1 MPSLNWYQ
9 FINFWCHFINIWG
22 HALLTTCFTGEGLA
36 VNWRWTWLN
45 YITSILVNRVLFLL
59 DIGKYH
65 LHAWIVNETE
75 VSESYQSFWHIEF
88 YLNTLL
94 IGMHLALF
102 QYSAFDFGVL
112 LPETPEEAHVFQ
124 DGHVQPL
131 LEAPMPTLTR
141 LLFIIGLFYWFDQKA
156 LYMKILI

>member
-1 MPSLNWYQ
+1 MYNYDRCCILL
-9 FINFWCHFINIWG
+9 HFEIINIVI
-22 HALLTTCFTGEGLA
+22 LTPRSILTVMIPYFTGEGLA

-45 YITSILVNRVLFLL
+45 FVTSILVNRVLFLL

-75 VSESYQSFWHIEF
+75 VSESYQLFWHIEF

-102 QYSAFDFGVL
+102 QFSAFDFGVL

-124 DGHVQPL
+124 DGQVQPL
-131 LEAPMPTLTR
+131 LEVPMPTLTR
-141 LLFIIGLFYWFDQKA
+141 
-156 LYMKILI
+156 

>member
-1 MPSLNWYQ
+1 MTAMNP
-9 FINFWCHFINIWG
+9 
-22 HALLTTCFTGEGLA
+22 CFAGEGLA

-45 YITSILVNRVLFLL
+45 YVTSILVNRVLFLL
-59 DIGKYH
+59 DIKKYH

-75 VSESYQSFWHIEF
+75 VSESYQLFWHIEF

-102 QYSAFDFGVL
+102 QFSAFDFGVL

-131 LEAPMPTLTR
+131 LEVPLPTLTR
-141 LLFIIGLFYWFDQKA
+141 
-156 LYMKILI
+156 